1 MVPYD
6 KTKLI
11 IEKEEQ
17 MKLEIQDEEKIIPI
31 YTKIDML
38 LKYKNLLLSNKIEI
52 KKEKFD
58 LNDKLTIL
66 KKCSTNSI
74 IFTNIL
80 DKIRYVI
87 SLEKDNEYHLIGYP
101 KISQISILR
110 DSNK

>member
-1 MVPYD
+1 
-6 KTKLI
+6 
-11 IEKEEQ
+11 

-52 KKEKFD
+52 KKAKLEKFD
-58 LNDKLTIL
+58 LAGKLTIL

-80 DKIRYVI
+80 VKIRYVI
-87 SLEKDNEYHLIGYP
+87 SLEKDNEYHLTGYP